1 MSSSRKHS
9 INYHVEASDSDL
21 EKHVE
26 QVEDPLYLIVED
38 IQGNVDVAADVLKGQ
53 ELSYT
58 EEGGS

>member
-1 MSSSRKHS
+1 MSSSQKHS